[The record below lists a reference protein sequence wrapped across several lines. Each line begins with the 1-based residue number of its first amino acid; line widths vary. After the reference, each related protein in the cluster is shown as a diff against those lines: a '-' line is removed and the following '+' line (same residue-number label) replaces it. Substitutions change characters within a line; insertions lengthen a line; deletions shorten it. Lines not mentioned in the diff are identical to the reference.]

1 MKTKLKTTQE
11 LFKSVETAIK
21 LGNYIFTEPPEMKA
35 KHRKN
40 VNDLQVI
47 NILKSQEKNHELER
61 DYYVERYADWNY
73 HITGKTINHEK
84 VRIVVFFDSNLMH
97 IITVINLNDDGK
109 DSVLPNQK
117 PTKIRADKNGEES
130 GT

>member
-1 MKTKLKTTQE
+1 MKTKLKTKQE
-11 LFKSVETAIK
+11 LFDSIETAIK
-21 LGNYIFTEPPEMKA
+21 MGNYIFTEPAEMKA
-35 KHRKN
+35 KQRQN
-40 VNDLQVI
+40 VTDLQVI
-47 NILKSQEKNHELER
+47 NLLKSQAKNHEAER

-109 DSVLPNQK
+109 GSVLP
-117 PTKIRADKNGEES
+117 DKEQHCSLN
-130 GT
+130 TVH